1 VIILLVALLFF
12 AGGDSTLEV
21 FDDELRKRV
30 SEVVIN
36 EKRAETVNDEMK
48 RAQKNL
54 DTHVKEISDLVERWQ
69 KIDLDHDSGRA
80 ELEPLLDEARAI
92 RAVAQKAFTES
103 IFEFRGQITEQE
115 WNEIYSSPTKER

>member
-1 VIILLVALLFF
+1 MIILLVALLFF

-30 SEVVIN
+30 SEIVIN
-36 EKRAETVNDEMK
+36 EKRAETVNEEMK

-54 DTHVKEISDLVERWQ
+54 DTHVKEINDLVERWQ
-69 KIDLDHDSGRA
+69 KIDRDHDSGRA
-80 ELEPLLDEARAI
+80 ELEPLLEEARAI

-115 WNEIYSSPTKER
+115 WNEIYSS